1 MRKQYWK
8 HFAAAIAAL
17 SAAATLLTVFFDF
30 EWLKGCWVYGII
42 GAALVIFGSHL
53 YAKWQIRT
61 KKSISLTLSS
71 QLKLTISE
79 GDLFDSKGVICIPF
93 NEYFDTH
100 VGDGVVGERTLHG
113 IFIKKFFNNNIE
125 VLNNIIMEALQSE
138 TPVGKVTQRRVDGC
152 PTDKYELGTCVD
164 VKIDGNIF
172 VLFALSHFDEND
184 VAGIS
189 RAEYGLVVKKM
200 MGHLSK
206 VSESK
211 TVYMPLFGT
220 GLARMHRTH
229 QRILTHLVDLLDFN
243 DQCSIP
249 GGTHIVIKSL
259 DDAEVNLSALE
270 EIIKKGIIET
280 E

>member
-17 SAAATLLTVFFDF
+17 SAAATLLTVLFDF
-30 EWLKGCWVYGII
+30 EWLKCRWVYGTI
-42 GAALVIFGSHL
+42 GAALVIIGSHL

-71 QLKLTISE
+71 QLRLTISE
-79 GDLFDSKGVICIPF
+79 GDLFDHKGVICIPF

-113 IFIKKFFNNNIE
+113 IFINKFFNNNIE
-125 VLNNIIMEALQSE
+125 VLNNTIREALRSE
-138 TPVGKVTQRRVDGC
+138 TPARKETQRRVNGC
-152 PTDKYELGTCVD
+152 PINKYELGTCVD
-164 VKIDGNIF
+164 VQIEGNTF
-172 VLFALSHFDEND
+172 VLFALTHFDEND
-184 VAGIS
+184 VAGLS
-189 RAEYGLVVKKM
+189 RTEFGMVIKKLM
-200 MGHLSK
+200 DHLSI

-243 DQCSIP
+243 DKCSIP
-249 GGTHIVIKSL
+249 GGIHIVIKSL
-259 DDAEVNLSALE
+259 DDTEVNLSALE
-270 EIIKKGIIET
+270 EIIKKGIVET